1 MPAILGPRNTAL
13 DIVGR
18 IGPSGRREGG
28 IIGLTEQQAGYVTS
42 ARDEILSGDPNYFTR
57 QLRDRNF
64 DPMVRKAMESGQR
77 VRLPMREVLAGHGF
91 AVAVGTLAAFATF
104 VLFYLM
110 TVFTLGH
117 GTKVLGYAREDFLL
131 MQMVGILFFA
141 AGIPLS
147 AWYGDRRGTVRTM
160 LLATLAIFVFGLL
173 FQPLFQAAH
182 LWQVVGF
189 LSLGLFLMG
198 LTYGPCGT
206 MLASLYPVQVRY
218 TGASL
223 SFNLA
228 GILGAAPA
236 PYAATWLAG
245 KFGIAAVGWYLCVT
259 ALVTGLALW
268 AIGRRNASKV

>member
-1 MPAILGPRNTAL
+1 MRNLWARLFRCWARAL
-13 DIVGR
+13 KSLQALAVWAEAS
-18 IGPSGRREGG
+18 PSSVETV
-28 IIGLTEQQAGYVTS
+28 L
-42 ARDEILSGDPNYFTR
+42 
-57 QLRDRNF
+57 
-64 DPMVRKAMESGQR
+64 MVM
-77 VRLPMREVLAGHGF
+77 
-91 AVAVGTLAAFATF
+91 
-104 VLFYLM
+104 
-110 TVFTLGH
+110 
-117 GTKVLGYAREDFLL
+117 
-131 MQMVGILFFA
+131 
-141 AGIPLS
+141 
-147 AWYGDRRGTVRTM
+147 M

-236 PYAATWLAG
+236 PYAPICL
-245 KFGIAAVGWYLCVT
+245 I
-259 ALVTGLALW
+259 
-268 AIGRRNASKV
+268 